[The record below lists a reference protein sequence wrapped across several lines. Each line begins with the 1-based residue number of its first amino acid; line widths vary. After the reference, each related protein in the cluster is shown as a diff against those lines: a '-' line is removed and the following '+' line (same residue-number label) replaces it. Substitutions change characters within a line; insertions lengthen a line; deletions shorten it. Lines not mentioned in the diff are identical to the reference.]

1 MDKAMYIGVGVARRI
16 ARDEVANER
25 GEAKAVD
32 DRGHGHTWALVT
44 SCPACFLAPPAPRRR
59 QPEFAG

>member
-1 MDKAMYIGVGVARRI
+1 MYIGVGVARRI

-32 DRGHGHTWALVT
+32 DRGHRHTWALATVVN
-44 SCPACFLAPPAPRRR
+44 
-59 QPEFAG
+59 GH